1 MAQILK
7 KEKVQRKCKPFSVHE
22 ITNEIIRFLDAD
34 CKRISATAMESH
46 RIEFFNVHSV
56 MKEKRRNKLLLVCS
70 LHQQFDDGRKLIVT
84 ASHWNILPL
93 SEIKQ
98 ACCTHS
104 LQTMCARFHF
114 IYPIFHRQF
123 FSTRYAISRL
133 RDAIQIHSQLWV
145 QVVQLLARFDA
156 VRTVG
161 WIASEQ
167 WFFGHHRC
175 IEDVIRN
182 CQLLRFLVII
192 GCAMDGEQLHGDC
205 MTASQPLLCWI
216 HTF

>member
-1 MAQILK
+1 MRTVSVYRPLRWSHIALNSSMYTRWWKK
-7 KEKVQRKCKPFSVHE
+7 KEE
-22 ITNEIIRFLDAD
+22 INYCSCAR
-34 CKRISATAMESH
+34 CISNLTTEENWLWLR
-46 RIEFFNVHSV
+46 RIEIFCLWARSNRHVVLILYSRCVHDFILFIQFF
-56 MKEKRRNKLLLVCS
+56 
-70 LHQQFDDGRKLIVT
+70 I
-84 ASHWNILPL
+84 AI
-93 SEIKQ
+93 
-98 ACCTHS
+98 
-104 LQTMCARFHF
+104 
-114 IYPIFHRQF
+114 F